1 MGQHSSKASTE
12 ATLEVPPADTTSIRT
27 GHQSSSSVI
36 SVPRSMFTQCKHKL
50 SRIEL
55 YSLHQTFDELKTVQ
69 SDQFECIEVKEFLVS
84 DLFTIVSRML
94 ALSLFHKGA
103 SGFTTID

>member
-12 ATLEVPPADTTSIRT
+12 TALNVPSTDTASVHT
-27 GHQSSSSVI
+27 GHQSSASVI

-55 YSLHQTFDELKTVQ
+55 YSLHQTFDELKTTQ

-84 DLFTIVSRML
+84 TS
-94 ALSLFHKGA
+94 
-103 SGFTTID
+103 